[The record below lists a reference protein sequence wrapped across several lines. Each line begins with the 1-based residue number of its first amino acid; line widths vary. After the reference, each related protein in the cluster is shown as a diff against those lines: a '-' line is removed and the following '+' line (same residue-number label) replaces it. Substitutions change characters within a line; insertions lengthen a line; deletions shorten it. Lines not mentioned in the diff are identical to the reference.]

1 MKKAPVL
8 RAGALCSLTQ
18 GWPSSASMEFPMKQ
32 WQEVVDSFVALRVLA
47 GLVALM
53 GSTALVWKLW
63 KVIFPGAA
71 MDLGEVVYALATLF
85 FVGVFWHFAATG
97 RF

>member
-1 MKKAPVL
+1 
-8 RAGALCSLTQ
+8 
-18 GWPSSASMEFPMKQ
+18 MKQ
-32 WQEVVDSFVALRVLA
+32 RQEVVDSFVALRVLA

-97 RF
+97 RFVFLRVWSERKSSDLDVDDDYPSTDPRR